1 MDFVTND
8 FAGGILTAS
17 EPPCV
22 SVYQPTHRHHPD
34 NQQDP
39 IRFRNLLKTVEA
51 SLRQKYGTRDVRPLL
66 EPFETL
72 AGNENFWNHT
82 RDGLAVLGAP
92 GIFRVYRLQRTVPEI
107 AVVAENFHLKP
118 LLRILQSAD
127 RYQVLA
133 LSRGN
138 VGLFEGNRDTLD
150 EIDVAPAAAEAIAVA
165 QQAADLKK
173 ANLSIWT
180 HGSDSAKAGVY
191 QSQGSEERALDSAAE
206 RFFRAVDR
214 AILEH
219 HSRAS
224 GLPLLLASLP
234 QHQSLF
240 RRISH
245 NPFLMR
251 ASIEIDPN
259 ALDVE
264 ELRERAWRVIEPDY
278 LKRLAGLVEMF
289 GSARAKGFGSADLAH
304 VADSAVS
311 GRVAT
316 LLVEAERHI
325 PGRIDPD
332 TGEVALDDLANPE
345 VDDLL
350 DDIAELVLR
359 NRGQVVIVPAERMP
373 TDTGLAAI
381 YRF

>member
-1 MDFVTND
+1 MNFVTND
-8 FAGGILTAS
+8 FADGILTTPES
-17 EPPCV
+17 PCL
-22 SVYQPTHRHHPD
+22 SLYQPTHRHHPD

-39 IRFRNLLKTVEA
+39 IRFRNLLKA
-51 SLRQKYGTRDVRPLL
+51 LAGSLDRKYRTRDIRPLL

-72 AGNENFWNHT
+72 AGNESFWNHT
-82 RDGLAVLGAP
+82 LDGLAVLSST
-92 GIFRVYRLQRTVPEI
+92 GIFRVYRLQRAVPEL
-107 AVVAENFHLKP
+107 AVVADSFHLKP

-127 RYQVLA
+127 RYQILA
-133 LSRGN
+133 LSRGK
-138 VGLFEGNRDTLD
+138 VRLFEGNRDTLD
-150 EIDVAPAAAEAIAVA
+150 EIDVAPAAAEAIAQA
-165 QQAADLKK
+165 QQADLKE
-173 ANLSIWT
+173 ANLGVWT
-180 HGSDSAKAGVY
+180 HGSDSGTSGVY
-191 QSQGSEERALDSAAE
+191 QSQGSEDRAVDSAAE
-206 RFFRAVDR
+206 RFFRTVDR
-214 AILEH
+214 AVLKH

-234 QHQSLF
+234 QHQSVF

-245 NPFLMR
+245 NPLLMR
-251 ASIEIDPN
+251 AGIEIDPN

-264 ELRERAWRVIEPDY
+264 ELRQRAWRVVEPDY
-278 LKRLAGLVEMF
+278 LERLTALVEMF
-289 GSARAKGFGSADLAH
+289 GSARAKGLGSADLTR

-325 PGRIDPD
+325 PGRIDAD
-332 TGEVALDDLANPE
+332 TGEVTLDDLAKPE

-359 NRGQVVIVPAERMP
+359 NGGQVVVVPAERMP